1 MRKVKDKEG
10 VIFELVTDSSVK
22 ESSRRKKSVLY
33 VTEIIN
39 NKMNQH
45 NVYPDNGVVGFISTI
60 DSMSFFWGMV
70 IEQYIKENINE
81 YK

>member
-39 NKMNQH
+39 NKL
-45 NVYPDNGVVGFISTI
+45 
-60 DSMSFFWGMV
+60 
-70 IEQYIKENINE
+70 K
-81 YK
+81 

>member
-10 VIFELVTDSSVK
+10 VIFELVTDSNVK
-22 ESSRRKKSVLY
+22 QSSRTKKSVLY

-39 NKMNQH
+39 NKMTQF

-81 YK
+81 FK

>member
-22 ESSRRKKSVLY
+22 QSSRRKKSVLY
-33 VTEIIN
+33 VREIIN
-39 NKMNQH
+39 NKMIQY